1 VPAFPSPTG
10 GATTGPVV
18 SQLAC
23 KGMSEAVS
31 PITLVCSVCEGLLP
45 EIAVRAGDPF
55 CSRAC
60 ADFQRGVGTEL
71 ERRRAMR
78 NRWQEQV
85 EHGTDRLSLELRR
98 VEVDD
103 RQRLIAEGR
112 FVEEWL
118 EAFAAHRI
126 AHQDGVE
133 RPTSTWFSARGPKR
147 T

>member
-1 VPAFPSPTG
+1 
-10 GATTGPVV
+10 
-18 SQLAC
+18 
-23 KGMSEAVS
+23 MSEAAS
-31 PITLVCSVCEGLLP
+31 SITLTCSVCEGLLP
-45 EIAVRAGDPF
+45 EIALRAGDPF

-60 ADFQRGVGTEL
+60 ADFHRGVGTEL

-78 NRWQEQV
+78 NRWREQS
-85 EHGTDRLSLELRR
+85 ELGTDRESLELRR
-98 VEVDD
+98 VEVED

-126 AHQDGVE
+126 AHEQEVE
-133 RPTSTWFSARGPKR
+133 RPTSTWFAPRGPKR

>member
-1 VPAFPSPTG
+1 
-10 GATTGPVV
+10 
-18 SQLAC
+18 
-23 KGMSEAVS
+23 MSEAAS
-31 PITLVCSVCEGLLP
+31 SITLTCRVCEGLLP

-60 ADFQRGVGTEL
+60 SDFHRGVGTEL

-78 NRWQEQV
+78 NRWEEQS
-85 EHGTDRLSLELRR
+85 ELGTDRETLELRR
-98 VEVDD
+98 VEIDE

-112 FVEEWL
+112 FVDEWL

-126 AHQDGVE
+126 AHEEGVE

-147 T
+147 A